1 MGKRYDWQVTPQNTP
16 RFKQRR
22 ILFLLAMGIFVLNLL
37 CAAFLLAENNAWE
50 SFFAM
55 EFGFFSVVHCFS
67 ERRVEMQTWGYVI
80 FWIVF
85 SFVGSAAVF
94 LWHKAYWW
102 FIGYGVELVVFALT
116 AVLLFKRKTRKFAG
130 YRKLYLCPVWK
141 CDHLDSFLSSM
152 EKEGYRL
159 VGTSWFGLM
168 YFQKS
173 APKTVRYFC
182 TYPCLKNLSMNG
194 IENELR
200 SKYRANPIPT
210 GIGTRQIHRITD
222 IDANLTELNELRR
235 KSLLRVILERLF
247 FAVLLPIAVVVIA
260 FSVHM
265 DALLWI
271 AVTALFI
278 FIVYYLA
285 GIVSLYRKR

>member
-16 RFKQRR
+16 RFKERR

-37 CAAFLLAENNAWE
+37 CAAFLLSENNAYE
-50 SFFAM
+50 LFFAI
-55 EFGFFSVVHCFS
+55 EFGFFSVIHCFS
-67 ERRVEMQTWGYVI
+67 ERRREMHTWGYVI

-102 FIGYGVELVVFALT
+102 FIGDGVELLIFTLT
-116 AVLLFKRKTRKFAG
+116 AVLMFKKKSPKFDG
-130 YRKLYLCPVWK
+130 CRKLYLCPVWE
-141 CDHLDSFLSSM
+141 CDRLDSYLSRM
-152 EKEGYRL
+152 EKDGCRL

-173 APKTVRYFC
+173 APKTARYFS
-182 TYPCLKNLSMNG
+182 TYTCLKDRSMNG
-194 IENELR
+194 IESELR

-222 IDANLTELNELRR
+222 IDVNLTELDELRR
-235 KSLLRVILERLF
+235 KSLLRVIVDRLF
-247 FAVLLPIAVVVIA
+247 FAVLLPVILIGFAVLFYI
-260 FSVHM
+260 

-271 AVTALFI
+271 AVALLSVI
-278 FIVYYLA
+278 AVYYST
-285 GIVSLYRKR
+285 GIVSIYRKQ